1 MAYSMDCLYVTGF
14 EAGKSVMK
22 FVNLLLFAALG
33 SAALAPAGANPRD
46 REQDKV
52 FDGIQQ
58 RRILPIRLIEGRIVP
73 RMRGFEYLGPE
84 LNREAD
90 RYRLKFMRGGQ
101 VVWIDVDART
111 GQIVGKYGF

>member
-1 MAYSMDCLYVTGF
+1 MSARI
-14 EAGKSVMK
+14 
-22 FVNLLLFAALG
+22 LLLPFVLG
-33 SAALAPAGANPRD
+33 MAALAPAAAHPD

-52 FDGIQQ
+52 FKGIQE
-58 RRILPIRLIEGRIVP
+58 RRILPIRTIEARIVP

-111 GQIVGKYGF
+111 GQIIGKSGF